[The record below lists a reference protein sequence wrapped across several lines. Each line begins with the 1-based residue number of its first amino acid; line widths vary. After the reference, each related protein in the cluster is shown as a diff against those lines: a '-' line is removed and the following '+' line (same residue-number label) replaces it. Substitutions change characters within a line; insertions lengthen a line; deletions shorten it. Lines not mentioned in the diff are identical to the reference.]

1 MKKQE
6 QGRSL
11 TEMLGVLAVIG
22 ILSVGAVVGYKY
34 AGDKIT
40 ANRIYHDIKL
50 VYMNAHTS
58 HNVPYLWTQSALSS
72 AGEQYPLFI
81 RRDQTNNNFV
91 MVQNISQSVCDMLLD
106 MATDAQEMTLYDIE
120 GNLLVCMDNQSIV
133 ASFDGEVPLVP
144 CENGVDDCPQKYNS
158 YCDMTQKVCK
168 NCDWGQRA
176 NDSGT
181 GCVDLCSD
189 RSDEFTLSCGSAE
202 VQANWCCPADGVCSD
217 KIGQCVSD
225 ENACIYE
232 LKKTD
237 FKANCAGT
245 ITFSDTFS
253 ANCSGTITFT
263 TLPDGKKQASLQTQ
277 GCKTGEFCQFGWTK
291 ETWRSDEP
299 TPSLTDAT
307 TTKIYGQ
314 CHGISSTSY
323 ASVYPTVTL
332 NITQGCKTGEFCQFG
347 WTKDA
352 WGSDEDTPSL
362 TDITTTKIYGQCH
375 GISTTSSVTAYSTIK
390 LSPIKACDEGLYCH
404 IQWENGDCSVPL
416 KTVTTERVYG
426 ACATLSGSNTL
437 CPIETQGLIFE

>member
-22 ILSVGAVVGYKY
+22 ILSIGAVVGYKY

-40 ANRIYHDIKL
+40 ANRIYNDIKL
-50 VYMNAHTS
+50 AYMDIHTS
-58 HNVPYLWTQSALSS
+58 HNVPYQWTQSAFRPDS
-72 AGEQYPLFI
+72 GYTLFV
-81 RRDQTNNNFV
+81 RRDKSANDFV
-91 MVQNISQSVCDMLLD
+91 RVDMVDEGVCSRLLELAND
-106 MATDAQEMTLYDIE
+106 GKEMTLYNINSE
-120 GNLLVCMDNQSIV
+120 SLMCAGEQNII
-133 ASFDGEVPLVP
+133 ASFSGEPPLIP
-144 CENGVDDCPQKYNS
+144 CENGVSDCPEGYNS
-158 YCDMTQKVCK
+158 YCDNTKKICQKCEL
-168 NCDWGQRA
+168 GQRT

-181 GCVDLCSD
+181 GCVDLCAD
-189 RSDEFTLSCGSAE
+189 RTDGQTLSCLSEEYG
-202 VQANWCCPADGVCSD
+202 VNWCCPADGVCSD

-245 ITFSDTFS
+245 ITFSSTFS
-253 ANCSGTITFT
+253 TNCSGTVTFT
-263 TLPDGKKQASLQTQ
+263 TLPDGQKQASIQTQ

-291 ETWRSDEP
+291 ETWNANETEP
-299 TPSLTDAT
+299 LLTDAT

-314 CHGISSTSY
+314 CHGISTTS
-323 ASVYPTVTL
+323 SVTAYPTATL
-332 NITQGCKTGEFCQFG
+332 NITQGCGEGQFCQFG

-362 TDITTTKIYGQCH
+362 TDVTMTKIYGQCH

-390 LSPIKACDEGLYCH
+390 LSPIKACDDGLYCH

-416 KTVTTERVYG
+416 KTVSTDRVYG
-426 ACATLSGSNTL
+426 ACATLSGSNTQ
-437 CPIETQGLIFE
+437 CPVDTQGLIFE

>member
-22 ILSVGAVVGYKY
+22 ILSIGAVVGYKY

-40 ANRIYHDIKL
+40 ANRIYNDIKL
-50 VYMNAHTS
+50 AYIDVHTS
-58 HNVPYLWTQSALSS
+58 HNVPYLWTQSSLTPV
-72 AGEQYPLFI
+72 GQYQLFV
-81 RRDQTNNNFV
+81 RRDQINNDFV
-91 MVQNISQSVCDMLLD
+91 MVQNISQGVCEMLLE
-106 MATDAQEMTLYDIE
+106 MATDAKEMTLYDVD
-120 GNLLVCMDNQSIV
+120 GNSLVCASTQNII
-133 ASFDGEVPLVP
+133 ASFSGEAPLVP
-144 CENGVDDCPQKYNS
+144 CENGASDCPKKYNT

-181 GCVDLCSD
+181 GCVDLCAD
-189 RSDEFTLSCGSAE
+189 RTDGFTLSCGSAE
-202 VQANWCCPADGVCSD
+202 VQANWCCPADSVCSETV
-217 KIGQCVSD
+217 GQCVSD

-245 ITFSDTFS
+245 ITFSSAFS
-253 ANCSGTITFT
+253 ANCSGTVTFT
-263 TLPDGKKQASLQTQ
+263 TLPDGQKQASIQTQ

-291 ETWRSDEP
+291 ETWDANETEP
-299 TPSLTDAT
+299 LLTDAT

-314 CHGISSTSY
+314 CHGISTTS
-323 ASVYPTVTL
+323 SVTAYPTATL
-332 NITQGCKTGEFCQFG
+332 NITQGCGEGQFCQFG

-352 WGSDEDTPSL
+352 WRADETTPSL
-362 TDITTTKIYGQCH
+362 TNATTTKIYGQCH
-375 GISTTSSVTAYSTIK
+375 GISTTSSVTAYSTMK

-404 IQWENGDCSVPL
+404 IQWEKGDCSTAL
-416 KTVTTERVYG
+416 KTVSTDRVYG
-426 ACATLSGSNTL
+426 ACATLSGSNTQ
-437 CPIETQGLIFE
+437 CPVDTQGLIFE